1 MRTMITIALASFVA
15 APIAAQDTTAAPA
28 DTTESTVSAT
38 LTLSEAIDIAR
49 QHNAP
54 YRQSANDATPAAWG
68 VRSAYSALLPRL
80 SVTGALGYRGPG
92 TQTFLTTTFQQS
104 SATVS
109 SSYTIG
115 LNMSLSAETFMQPAL
130 ARAQRDATQA
140 QIGAAEQALES
151 LVTGQ
156 FLTVL
161 QAQANLEL
169 QRRQVARS
177 QESRRLAQGRFD
189 VGQVTR
195 IDVRQAEVTE
205 AQARVEQLRL
215 EQSVRVE
222 KLRLF
227 QILGVEPPVDVMS
240 VALED
245 AFTMDPPRWSL
256 DSLIAI
262 AAEQN
267 PMLAALRESEAAA
280 RWQARSARTSYL
292 PSVSISAGWSGFTQ
306 QFTNPDPLIQSAIA
320 SQQDDAAG
328 TIASCEYQNDILSR
342 LADPLPPTDCTQY
355 AFTTADAT
363 QLEQQIR
370 AENSVFPFSFTRQ
383 PFSAALYVSLP
394 VFNGFQRE
402 LQLSQA
408 EARADDAALAAHDQ
422 ELQMRAD
429 VTARFYDTERAH
441 QTIAI
446 QEQARAAGRDQLEL
460 ATERYRL
467 GQGSFLE
474 LTEAQVAAQTA
485 ERDYVN
491 ARYEYQRAVVLLE
504 QAVGVRLR

>member
-1 MRTMITIALASFVA
+1 MRVTIAITLASFLA
-15 APIAAQDTTAAPA
+15 APVAAQDATAVA
-28 DTTESTVSAT
+28 DTTHPTVSAT
-38 LTLSEAIDIAR
+38 LTLAEALDIAR
-49 QHNAP
+49 QHNAV
-54 YRQSANDATPAAWG
+54 YRQAANDATPAAWG
-68 VRSAYSALLPRL
+68 VRSAYSVLLPRL

-109 SSYTIG
+109 SSYTVG
-115 LNMSLSAETFMQPAL
+115 LNLNLSAETFMQPAL

-140 QIGAAEQALES
+140 QIGAADQVLES

-169 QRRQVARS
+169 QRRQVARY

-215 EQSVRVE
+215 EQLVRVE
-222 KLRLF
+222 KLQLF
-227 QILGVEPPVDVMS
+227 QLLGVESPVDVMS
-240 VALED
+240 VELED
-245 AFTMDPPRWSL
+245 AFTMGGPTWSL
-256 DSLIAI
+256 DSLLAI
-262 AAEQN
+262 AEERN
-267 PMLAALRESEAAA
+267 PALAALRESEAAA

-292 PSVSISAGWSGFTQ
+292 PSLSISAGWSGFTQ
-306 QFTNPDPLIQSAIA
+306 QFTNPNPLIQSSIQSA
-320 SQQDDAAG
+320 QDNA
-328 TIASCEYQNDILSR
+328 TNRIASCEYQNDVLSR
-342 LADPLPPTDCTQY
+342 LANPLPPTDCSQY
-355 AFTTADAT
+355 AFTTADAG
-363 QLEQQIR
+363 QLADTIR
-370 AENSVFPFSFTRQ
+370 AANSVFPFQFTRQ
-383 PFSAALYVSLP
+383 PFSAAVYVSLP
-394 VFNGFQRE
+394 IFNGFQRE

-408 EARADDAALAAHDQ
+408 EARADDARLAAHDQ
-422 ELQMRAD
+422 ALQMRAD
-429 VTARFYDTERAH
+429 VTARFYDVGRAY

-446 QEQARAAGRDQLEL
+446 QEQARAAGRDQLQL

-474 LTEAQVAAQTA
+474 LAEAQVAAQTA

-504 QAVGVRLR
+504 QAVGVGLR